1 MKLVKPQPE
10 IYRLLFEKF
19 SLVPEECFFVDDSPA
34 NVEGAGFCGM
44 AGAVFN
50 NGVPALRK
58 ALRNAG
64 VPVAE

>member
-1 MKLVKPQPE
+1 M
-10 IYRLLFEKF
+10 
-19 SLVPEECFFVDDSPA
+19 DDSPA